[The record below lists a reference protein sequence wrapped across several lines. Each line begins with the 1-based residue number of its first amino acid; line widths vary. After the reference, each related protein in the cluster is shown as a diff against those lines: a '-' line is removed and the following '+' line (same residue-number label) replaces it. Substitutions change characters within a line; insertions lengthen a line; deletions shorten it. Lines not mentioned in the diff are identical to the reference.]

1 MYIYIFDVKYYGKW
15 LKVVAEG
22 KRKVRMTTKFLR
34 DDLELTNSNGTE
46 LTGDLTGTKRL
57 NIYSLG
63 HIQVKGFSRI

>member
-1 MYIYIFDVKYYGKW
+1 M
-15 LKVVAEG
+15 VAEG
-22 KRKVRMTTKFLR
+22 KIKVKMTTKFLR

-63 HIQVKGFSRI
+63 HIQVKGFSII